1 MTNFTKTKIVATIGP
16 SSNSKEMLLAL
27 IGAGVNVF
35 RLNFSHGTH
44 EEHEKVINLIHEIN
58 DEIQGNI
65 GILADLQGPK
75 IRLGLV
81 ENNSVELKKGDIIE
95 LTTEKCV
102 STAQC
107 LYITYSEIAMDVKS
121 GDKILIDDGK
131 IELRVTAT
139 NGIDKLT
146 AKVIYGGLVSSK
158 KGVNLPNTNVSSPAL
173 TPKDINDLK
182 FILEHHV
189 NWIALSFVRT
199 ADEILRL
206 KGMIDYKQHAARV
219 IAKIEKPQALK
230 NIDAIIHAA
239 DAIMVARG
247 DLGVEMPLEQI
258 PTIQKE
264 LVKKCV
270 SAAKPVIIATQMMES
285 MIENASPTRAEVTD
299 IATAIFN
306 GADALMLSGETAVGK
321 HPVKVIS
328 TMKKV
333 IKTIEKEDDIY
344 NVGQVPN
351 QKSNTFVSDVVCY
364 TACRLAENVGAK
376 GIIGMTKSGYT
387 AFLLSSFRPKANIF
401 IFTES
406 IELLKTVSLVW
417 GVRAFHYTK
426 FVSTDDTISDV
437 QQILTNSELIKQDD
451 FVVNTGSMPLHERGR
466 TNTIKVSHIN

>member
-16 SSNSKEMLLAL
+16 SSNNKEMLLAL
-27 IGAGVNVF
+27 IDAGVNVF

-58 DEIQGNI
+58 NEIKGNA

-75 IRLGLV
+75 IRLGEV
-81 ENNSVELKKGDIIE
+81 ENNKVEINKDDIIE
-95 LTTEKCV
+95 LTTEKCI
-102 STAQC
+102 STAKC
-107 LYITYSEIAMDVKS
+107 LYITYSELAMDVKS
-121 GDKILIDDGK
+121 GDRILIDDGK
-131 IELRVTAT
+131 IELQVIDT
-139 NGIDKLT
+139 NGINKLT
-146 AKVIYGGLVSSK
+146 AKVIYGGIISSK

-173 TPKDINDLK
+173 TQKDINDLK

-206 KGMIDYKQHAARV
+206 KGMIDYKQHGARV

-285 MIENASPTRAEVTD
+285 MIQNASPTRAEVTD

-333 IKTIEKEDDIY
+333 IKTIEQEDDIY

-351 QKSNTFVSDVVCY
+351 QLSNTFVSDVVCY
-364 TACRLAENVGAK
+364 TACSLAENVGAA

-437 QQILTNSELIKQDD
+437 QKILKSYELIKQDD

-466 TNTIKVSHIN
+466 TNTIKVSHIH